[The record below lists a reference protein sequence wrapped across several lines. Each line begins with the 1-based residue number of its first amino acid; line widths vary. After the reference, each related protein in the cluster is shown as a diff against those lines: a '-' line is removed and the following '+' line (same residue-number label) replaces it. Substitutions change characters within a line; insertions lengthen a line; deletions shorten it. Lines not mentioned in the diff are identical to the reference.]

1 MARRRISIFGATG
14 SVGQQTVELIDAQ
27 GGAETFEVVALTG
40 AGNIELLARQAM
52 RLEAEVAVTADADRL
67 AELELALKP
76 SGDRGGGGAGGAARG
91 GLRAGRLGDVGD
103 RRRGGAGAGAAG
115 WREHGGVL
123 ALANKESMV
132 CAGRAPE
139 ADLRGARDAAHPG
152 RQRAQR
158 HLPGAD
164 GREASPRSS
173 GSS

>member
-1 MARRRISIFGATG
+1 M
-14 SVGQQTVELIDAQ
+14 
-27 GGAETFEVVALTG
+27 VALTG

-76 SGDRGGGGAGGAARG
+76 SGIAAAAGPEALLAA
-91 GLRAGRLGDVGD
+91 ASEPVDWAMSAIV
-103 RRRGGAGAGAAG
+103 GAAG
-115 WREHGGVL
+115 LAPGLRLAQHGGVL

-132 CAGRAPE
+132 CAGE
-139 ADLRGARDAAHPG
+139 LLRRTCAAHGDPAHPG

-158 HLPGAD
+158 HLPGAVRR
-164 GREASPRSS
+164 GPPRRWS